1 MDKNENFKN
10 VLNNLKNLSG
20 GMAPDPKSDPAPA
33 PAPALDQNSEGDDQV
48 SNANNEIKPIPGSFI
63 GCISLLGIFSFLNP
77 FFYILKYTVMKKN
90 GDLSTWIA
98 IHSVIFIGI
107 IITFFC
113 FLFLNMISNVST
125 KESDTNISNVT
136 LFRVF
141 FSIIFLLLFA
151 TTIMLSI
158 SESCNSNVTLEEE
171 EEMFTGNYEIEKTCK
186 NLKYMNE
193 ENGKTY
199 VSMLLGMFV
208 TQVVMCFALLG
219 ITISSDDI
227 LKKLNVYPI
236 KLDKDKASKIIN
248 DQFTKG
254 LKIRIDEIK
263 NKLTNYLE
271 IGFREEFDTYRQ
283 NKTQEQ
289 EEEEGQEGQEDQ
301 KNDLLKSLNELKDL
315 KQFLN
320 DKIAITGT
328 TKNIEDIDYMP
339 DDISLLIQ
347 FLNINKD
354 KEFNIDELKSNYVIF
369 ELKKDDYLLF
379 DKNNNIHILLTED
392 TTVGIKFF
400 KSDIKFDIDEDIKT
414 KENTEEDIEKK
425 NNKTKTSVGEDLI
438 VLDNNSFIF
447 RYEEKSRIQTLNKIK
462 PSFYVY
468 TTITLD
474 ENFKIKSSKHRYE
487 VKDDDEN
494 GKKFLNTF
502 KFQRKESKKECMIND
517 DPNQKI

>member
-20 GMAPDPKSDPAPA
+20 GMAPDPKSD
-33 PAPALDQNSEGDDQV
+33 PALDQNSEGDDQV

-171 EEMFTGNYEIEKTCK
+171 EEMFTGNYEIDKTCK

-199 VSMLLGMFV
+199 VSMLSIIPKLCLH
-208 TQVVMCFALLG
+208 VVQKNNIKPFFSEKRQ
-219 ITISSDDI
+219 IISPSYLSNNNKRKKNSKGKSCHKI
-227 LKKLNVYPI
+227 GKKKL
-236 KLDKDKASKIIN
+236 
-248 DQFTKG
+248 
-254 LKIRIDEIK
+254 
-263 NKLTNYLE
+263 
-271 IGFREEFDTYRQ
+271 
-283 NKTQEQ
+283 
-289 EEEEGQEGQEDQ
+289 
-301 KNDLLKSLNELKDL
+301 
-315 KQFLN
+315 
-320 DKIAITGT
+320 
-328 TKNIEDIDYMP
+328 
-339 DDISLLIQ
+339 
-347 FLNINKD
+347 
-354 KEFNIDELKSNYVIF
+354 
-369 ELKKDDYLLF
+369 
-379 DKNNNIHILLTED
+379 
-392 TTVGIKFF
+392 
-400 KSDIKFDIDEDIKT
+400 
-414 KENTEEDIEKK
+414 
-425 NNKTKTSVGEDLI
+425 
-438 VLDNNSFIF
+438 
-447 RYEEKSRIQTLNKIK
+447 
-462 PSFYVY
+462 
-468 TTITLD
+468 
-474 ENFKIKSSKHRYE
+474 
-487 VKDDDEN
+487 
-494 GKKFLNTF
+494 
-502 KFQRKESKKECMIND
+502 KESIKESIKESNS
-517 DPNQKI
+517 

>member
-20 GMAPDPKSDPAPA
+20 GMAPDPKSD
-33 PAPALDQNSEGDDQV
+33 PALDQNSEGDDQV

-171 EEMFTGNYEIEKTCK
+171 EEMFTGNYEIDKTCK

-263 NKLTNYLE
+263 NKLANYLQ
-271 IGFREEFDTYRQ
+271 EEFKNEYD
-283 NKTQEQ
+283 NKYIPSPKKEKEEQ
-289 EEEEGQEGQEDQ
+289 EKEEKDVL
-301 KNDLLKSLNELKDL
+301 KNSLEELKKL
-315 KQFLN
+315 KEFYEGLLEGRQGN
-320 DKIAITGT
+320 IKKILD
-328 TKNIEDIDYMP
+328 IESMP
-339 DDISLLIQ
+339 DDIPLLID
-347 FLNINKD
+347 FLT
-354 KEFNIDELKSNYVIF
+354 IDNLNDFDLKNVDENYVIF
-369 ELKKDDYLLF
+369 KLKKNDHLLF
-379 DKNNNIHILLTED
+379 DKTEKKINILLTED

>member
-20 GMAPDPKSDPAPA
+20 GSDTIEKPP
-33 PAPALDQNSEGDDQV
+33 GDVKKNVETETPNEKGNNVILQ
-48 SNANNEIKPIPGSFI
+48 NNETKPIPGSFI
-63 GCISLLGIFSFLNP
+63 ICTSLLGIFSFLNP
-77 FFYILKYTVMKKN
+77 FFYILKYTVMKKDGN
-90 GDLSTWIA
+90 ISTWIA
-98 IHSVIFIGI
+98 IHSVIFTGI

-263 NKLTNYLE
+263 NKLAMYLQ
-271 IGFREEFDTYRQ
+271 EEFKNEYD
-283 NKTQEQ
+283 NKYIPSSKNEKEEQ
-289 EEEEGQEGQEDQ
+289 EKEEKDVL
-301 KNDLLKSLNELKDL
+301 KNSLEELKKL
-315 KQFLN
+315 KEFYEGLLEGRQGN
-320 DKIAITGT
+320 IKKILD
-328 TKNIEDIDYMP
+328 IESMP
-339 DDISLLIQ
+339 DDIPLLID
-347 FLNINKD
+347 FLTIDNLND
-354 KEFNIDELKSNYVIF
+354 FNLKNVDENYVIF
-369 ELKKDDYLLF
+369 KLKKNDHLLF
-379 DKNNNIHILLTED
+379 DKTEKKINILLTED

-502 KFQRKESKKECMIND
+502 KFQRKESTKECMING
-517 DPNQKI
+517 DPTQRIN

>member
-171 EEMFTGNYEIEKTCK
+171 EEMFTGNYEIDKTCK

-263 NKLTNYLE
+263 NKLANYLQ
-271 IGFREEFDTYRQ
+271 EEFKNEYD
-283 NKTQEQ
+283 NKYIPSPKKEKEEQ
-289 EEEEGQEGQEDQ
+289 EKEEKDVL
-301 KNDLLKSLNELKDL
+301 KNSLEELKKL
-315 KQFLN
+315 KEFYEGLLEGRQGN
-320 DKIAITGT
+320 IKKILD
-328 TKNIEDIDYMP
+328 IESMP
-339 DDISLLIQ
+339 DDIPLLID
-347 FLNINKD
+347 FLT
-354 KEFNIDELKSNYVIF
+354 IDNLNDFDLKNVDENYVIF
-369 ELKKDDYLLF
+369 KLKKNDHLLF
-379 DKNNNIHILLTED
+379 DKTEKKINILLTED

>member
-20 GMAPDPKSDPAPA
+20 GAVSEDSA

-171 EEMFTGNYEIEKTCK
+171 EEMFTGNYEIDKTCK

-263 NKLTNYLE
+263 NKLANYLQ
-271 IGFREEFDTYRQ
+271 EEFKNEYD
-283 NKTQEQ
+283 NKYIPSPKKEKEEQ
-289 EEEEGQEGQEDQ
+289 EKEEKDVL
-301 KNDLLKSLNELKDL
+301 KNSLEELKKL
-315 KQFLN
+315 KEFYEGLLEGRQGN
-320 DKIAITGT
+320 IKKILD
-328 TKNIEDIDYMP
+328 IESMP
-339 DDISLLIQ
+339 DDIPLLID
-347 FLNINKD
+347 FLT
-354 KEFNIDELKSNYVIF
+354 IDNLNDFDLKNVDENYVIF
-369 ELKKDDYLLF
+369 KLKKNDHLLF
-379 DKNNNIHILLTED
+379 DKTEKKINILLTED

>member
-20 GMAPDPKSDPAPA
+20 GMAPDPKSAPA

-171 EEMFTGNYEIEKTCK
+171 EEMFTGNYEIDKTCK

-263 NKLTNYLE
+263 NKLANYLQ
-271 IGFREEFDTYRQ
+271 EEFKNEYD
-283 NKTQEQ
+283 NKYIPSPKKEKEEQ
-289 EEEEGQEGQEDQ
+289 EKEEKDVL
-301 KNDLLKSLNELKDL
+301 KNSLEELKKL
-315 KQFLN
+315 KEFYEGLLEGRQGN
-320 DKIAITGT
+320 IKKILD
-328 TKNIEDIDYMP
+328 IESMP
-339 DDISLLIQ
+339 DDIPLLID
-347 FLNINKD
+347 FLT
-354 KEFNIDELKSNYVIF
+354 IDNLNDFDLKNVDENYVIF
-369 ELKKDDYLLF
+369 KLKKNDHLLF
-379 DKNNNIHILLTED
+379 DKTEKKINILLTED